1 MTALIKVTQLFVAEP
16 GLEPWSLDFRAS
28 AFNVSDAQLF
38 LRQQALCWPTRML
51 ESDVSRLEGRW
62 ESILPS
68 KSSALNPGYEMI

>member
-1 MTALIKVTQLFVAEP
+1 MTALIKVAQLFVAEP

-28 AFNVSDAQLF
+28 AFNVRDAQLF
-38 LRQQALCWPTRML
+38 MRQQALCWPMRM
-51 ESDVSRLEGRW
+51 SDVSRLEGRW